1 MEDYTI
7 LNSKL
12 QYSKSRNIKYVQEND
27 IDKIEN
33 IKIDKNLSKME
44 RILDFIEN
52 TKNPYIFCID
62 GIKVKFEYSDNGI
75 RLSECINNLI
85 INKFK

>member
-85 INKFK
+85 INKFE

>member
-52 TKNPYIFCID
+52 TKNPYIFCI
-62 GIKVKFEYSDNGI
+62 F
-75 RLSECINNLI
+75 
-85 INKFK
+85 

>member
-33 IKIDKNLSKME
+33 IKILW
-44 RILDFIEN
+44 
-52 TKNPYIFCID
+52 
-62 GIKVKFEYSDNGI
+62 
-75 RLSECINNLI
+75 
-85 INKFK
+85 